1 MWWSRWWSGGG
12 HAGGQ
17 VLLTSR
23 SLFSFSSDLLANYSQ
38 VLPNMQEKAAEAMED
53 IFKQEMDE
61 EQSLPQ
67 EEES

>member
-1 MWWSRWWSGGG
+1 M
-12 HAGGQ
+12 
-17 VLLTSR
+17 LNSR

-38 VLPNMQEKAAEAMED
+38 VLPNMQEKAVKAMED
-53 IFKQEMDE
+53 IFKQETDE